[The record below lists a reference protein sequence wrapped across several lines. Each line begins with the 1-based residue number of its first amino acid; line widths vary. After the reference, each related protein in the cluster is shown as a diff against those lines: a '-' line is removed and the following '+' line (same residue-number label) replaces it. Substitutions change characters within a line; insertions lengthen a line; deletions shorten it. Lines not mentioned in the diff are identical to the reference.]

1 MDFGALPPE
10 VNSARMY
17 AGPGSAAM
25 MSAASSWRWL
35 AAELESAAIDYDRV
49 ITQLTSEW
57 RGPAS
62 AQMADAAAP
71 YIAWMSSSA
80 AQADQAAT
88 QAGAAA
94 AAYEAAFAATVP
106 PPLIEANR
114 LQLAQA
120 VSTNVL

>member
-62 AQMADAAAP
+62 
-71 YIAWMSSSA
+71 
-80 AQADQAAT
+80 
-88 QAGAAA
+88 
-94 AAYEAAFAATVP
+94 
-106 PPLIEANR
+106 
-114 LQLAQA
+114 
-120 VSTNVL
+120 